1 MVKDSFKCY
10 QTLERDIAFIEQYGV
25 EKFEQTQKARECLLR
40 EMLTEFN
47 EGRSKSS
54 FCIAA
59 TVLTVDELKDV
70 IQRARQASDGL
81 DLAGKSA
88 AIHALIDELALRKG
102 FC

>member
-1 MVKDSFKCY
+1 M
-10 QTLERDIAFIEQYGV
+10 
-25 EKFEQTQKARECLLR
+25 EKFVQTQIARECLLK

-47 EGRSKSS
+47 EGRSKSF

-70 IQRARQASDGL
+70 IVKARQSSDGL
-81 DLAGKSA
+81 DIAGKSA

-102 FC
+102 YLLRLRKWK